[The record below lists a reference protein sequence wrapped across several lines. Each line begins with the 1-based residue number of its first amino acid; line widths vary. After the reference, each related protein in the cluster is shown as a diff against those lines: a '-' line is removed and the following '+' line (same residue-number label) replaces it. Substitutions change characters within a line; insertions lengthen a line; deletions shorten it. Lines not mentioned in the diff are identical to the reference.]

1 MLFYF
6 ALGTLNVVLLYIFS
20 ELFKR
25 STGIDLFP
33 GRENGDKLEMGLNI
47 VAFFITGHFGTLAVC
62 VFGLF
67 LLMLW
72 LRNH

>member
-6 ALGTLNVVLLYIFS
+6 ALGALNVVLLYIFS

-25 STGIDLFP
+25 RTDIDLFP

-47 VAFFITGHFGTLAVC
+47 AAFFSRDISARWRFVC
-62 VFGLF
+62 LVCFY
-67 LLMLW
+67 
-72 LRNH
+72 

>member
-47 VAFFITGHFGTLAVC
+47 VAFFITGHFGTLTVC

-72 LRNH
+72 LRNR

>member
-6 ALGTLNVVLLYIFS
+6 ALGTLNVFLLYIFS

-33 GRENGDKLEMGLNI
+33 GRENGDKLEMSLNI

-72 LRNH
+72 LRNR

>member
-25 STGIDLFP
+25 RTDIDLFP
-33 GRENGDKLEMGLNI
+33 GRESGDKLEMGLNI
-47 VAFFITGHFGTLAVC
+47 AAFFLTGHFGTMAVC
-62 VFGLF
+62 VCGLF

>member
-6 ALGTLNVVLLYIFS
+6 ALGALNVVLLYIFS

-25 STGIDLFP
+25 RTDIDLFP

-47 VAFFITGHFGTLAVC
+47 VAFFLTGHFGTLVVC

-72 LRNH
+72 LRNR